1 MKLVKRCNNNII
13 APLII
18 LLALAVRFT
27 FQKAQFFIVSTPC
40 KKSIRNTRNAP
51 KAPRSRRGKHHPQDA
66 E

>member
-1 MKLVKRCNNNII
+1 MKLVKRCNNNVI

-27 FQKAQFFIVSTPC
+27 FQKTQFVIVATPS
-40 KKSIRNTRNAP
+40 KKSIRNTTNAP
-51 KAPRSRRGKHHPQDA
+51 KAPRSRGGKYHPQDA